1 MNLKE
6 LDITFTHMTVH
17 FATRFCK
24 KRRIFLGRK
33 VNRKKMCN
41 QNLLS
46 KDDDF
51 PPKQI
56 LNIPLKMARKWGGS
70 LP

>member
-6 LDITFTHMTVH
+6 LDISTFTHMTVH

-24 KRRIFLGRK
+24 KGKFSRK
-33 VNRKKMCN
+33 VTRKKMTN